1 MNAWFYLFYC
11 FITSNGGAGFE
22 NYTKTTKNY
31 LYKGAYCNF
40 IICYSI
46 YILFQACNNLKL
58 AAQIFG
64 EQYQLVKDAIFAEAQ
79 KHISNLNDLF
89 NSVTNQLIAAAK
101 DFKCETVLTTDVRR
115 KSNLSRRIIH
125 LART

>member
-1 MNAWFYLFYC
+1 MPGFISSPVLFLLMVVLGLRIILKLQKIIC
-11 FITSNGGAGFE
+11 I
-22 NYTKTTKNY
+22 KR
-31 LYKGAYCNF
+31 AYCNF
-40 IICYSI
+40 IICYSV

-89 NSVTNQLIAAAK
+89 NSVTNKLIAAAK
-101 DFKCETVLTTDVRR
+101 DFECETVLTTDVRH